1 MIENPDKE
9 LLTCGGRIVCRRC
22 KASSVRT
29 KRQCGRP
36 ALKGKSV
43 CQFHGGRSTGPK
55 SEQGKSRLRT
65 LNLKKGFFTA
75 KARDSARRNLIKLR
89 YLEDISYHLGMI
101 TVRTR
106 GRKPN
111 GYIQLNLNDTTQLGI
126 ALLASGYKHQ

>member
-29 KRQCGRP
+29 KHQCGRP

-89 YLEDISYHLGMI
+89 YLEDLSYHLGMI

>member
-1 MIENPDKE
+1 MIKNPDKE

-29 KRQCGRP
+29 KQQCGRP

-55 SEQGKSRLRT
+55 SEQSKIRLRT
-65 LNLKKGFFTA
+65 LNLKEGFFTA
-75 KARDSARRNLIKLR
+75 EAKERGRRDSIKLR
-89 YLEDISYHLGMI
+89 YLEDIGYYLGI
-101 TVRTR
+101 IPVRTR
-106 GRKPN
+106 GRKPI
-111 GYIQLNLNDTTQLGI
+111 GYFRLNLNDTTQLGI

>member
-29 KRQCGRP
+29 KHQCGRP

>member
-1 MIENPDKE
+1 MIKEPDIE

-29 KRQCGRP
+29 KHQCGRP
-36 ALKGKSV
+36 AIKGKSV

-55 SEQGKSRLRT
+55 SEQSKIRLRT

-75 KARDSARRNLIKLR
+75 EAKENMRKDSIKLR
-89 YLEDISYHLGMI
+89 YLEDIGYHLGMI
-101 TVRTR
+101 SARTR

-111 GYIQLNLNDTTQLGI
+111 GYFRLNLNDATQLGI